1 MLNYIEKKDVAYFM
15 RRLYDRFL
23 TTASGGNISL
33 RVSEQNVLI
42 TPAALDKGIISAE
55 QITVVS
61 MDGKNLTQNFKPSIE
76 TNMHLEIYKKRND
89 VLAVVHAHPVY
100 ASLFTALSRK
110 VNTHLIAEARY
121 MLGEPAVAEYALMG
135 TKELAQIVAEA
146 SFKSNVIFLKNHGV
160 VAVGKT
166 LLEAFDRMEVLEN
179 CAKMTFLT
187 ELLQEKQ
194 EMTPEQIAAI
204 DAMNIPR

>member
-1 MLNYIEKKDVAYFM
+1 MLNYSEKKDVAYFM

-33 RVSEQNVLI
+33 RVNDHHVLI
-42 TPAALDKGIISAE
+42 TPAALDKGIIKAE
-55 QITVVS
+55 EIAVVS
-61 MDGKNLTQNFKPSIE
+61 VDGKNLTEKFKPSIE
-76 TNMHLEIYKKRND
+76 TGMHLEIYKKRSD
-89 VLAVVHAHPVY
+89 ILAVVHAHPVY
-100 ASLFTALSRK
+100 ASLFTTISQK
-110 VNTHLIAEARY
+110 VNTRLIAEARF
-121 MLGEPAVAEYALMG
+121 MLGEPVVAEYALMG
-135 TKELAQIVAEA
+135 TNELAQIVAKA
-146 SFKSNVIFLKNHGV
+146 SLESNVIMLKNHGV
-160 VAVGKT
+160 LTVGKT

-204 DAMNIPR
+204 ENMR

>member
-1 MLNYIEKKDVAYFM
+1 MHDYIEKNDVAYFM
-15 RRLYDRFL
+15 RRLYNRFL

-33 RVSEQNVLI
+33 KVSDPYVLI
-42 TPAALDKGIISAE
+42 TPAALDKGIVSAE
-55 QITVVS
+55 QIAVVS
-61 MDGKNLTQNFKPSIE
+61 MEGENFSRDLKPSIE
-76 TNMHLEIYKKRND
+76 TSMHLEIYKERKD
-89 VLAVVHAHPVY
+89 VRAVVHAHPVY
-100 ASLFTALSRK
+100 ASLFTTINRN

-121 MLGEPAVAEYALMG
+121 MLGEPLLAEYALMG
-135 TKELAQIVAEA
+135 TSELAKVVAAA
-146 SFKSNVIFLKNHGV
+146 SLKSNVILLRNHGV
-160 VAVGKT
+160 LTMGTT

-204 DAMNIPR
+204 DAMHGY

>member
-1 MLNYIEKKDVAYFM
+1 MLDYTEKSDVAYFM

-23 TTASGGNISL
+23 TTASGGNVSL
-33 RVSEQNVLI
+33 KVSEQHVLI
-42 TPAALDKGIISAE
+42 TPSALDKGIISAE
-55 QITVVS
+55 QIAVVS
-61 MDGKNLTQNFKPSIE
+61 MEGENLTKKYKPSIE
-76 TNMHLEIYKKRND
+76 TSMHLEIYKQRND
-89 VLAVVHAHPVY
+89 VRAVVHAHPVY
-100 ASLFTALSRK
+100 ASLFTTISRK
-110 VNTHLIAEARY
+110 VNTALIAEARY

-135 TKELAQIVAEA
+135 SKELAQVVAEA
-146 SFKSNVIFLKNHGV
+146 SLKSNVIMLKNHGV
-160 VAVGKT
+160 LAVGLT

-204 DAMNIPR
+204 DAMHKPL

>member
-1 MLNYIEKKDVAYFM
+1 MLNYSEKGDVARFM

-33 RVSEQNVLI
+33 KVNEQHVLI
-42 TPAALDKGIISAE
+42 TPSALDKGIISAE
-55 QITVVS
+55 EIAVVS
-61 MDGKNLTQNFKPSIE
+61 MEGKSLTKKFKPSIE
-76 TNMHLEIYKKRND
+76 TTMHLEIYKKRND

-100 ASLFTALSRK
+100 ASLFTTINRK
-110 VNTHLIAEARY
+110 VNTRLIAEALY
-121 MLGEPAVAEYALMG
+121 MLGEPVVAEYALMG
-135 TKELAQIVAEA
+135 TSELAQIVAEA
-146 SFKSNVIFLKNHGV
+146 SLKSNVILLKNHGV
-160 VAVGKT
+160 LTVGKT

-204 DAMNIPR
+204 DTMH

>member
-61 MDGKNLTQNFKPSIE
+61 IDGENLTQNFKPSIE
-76 TNMHLEIYKKRND
+76 TNMHLEIYKNRND

-100 ASLFTALSRK
+100 ASLFTTINRK

-121 MLGEPAVAEYALMG
+121 MLGEPTVAEYALMG
-135 TKELAQIVAEA
+135 TIELAQVVAEA
-146 SFKSNVIFLKNHGV
+146 SLKSNVILLKNHGV
-160 VAVGKT
+160 LAVGKT

-204 DAMNIPR
+204 DAMR

>member
-1 MLNYIEKKDVAYFM
+1 MPEYIEKKDVAYFM

-23 TTASGGNISL
+23 TTASGGNISFK
-33 RVSEQNVLI
+33 VEDKNILI
-42 TPAALDKGIISAE
+42 TPSALDKGIISSE
-55 QITVVS
+55 QIAVISV
-61 MDGKNLTQNFKPSIE
+61 DGENLTQHLKPSIE
-76 TNMHLEIYKKRND
+76 TNMHLEIYKKRKD
-89 VLAVVHAHPVY
+89 VLAIVHAHPVY
-100 ASLFTALSRK
+100 ASLFTAINRK

-121 MLGEPAVAEYALMG
+121 MLGEPAIAEYALMG
-135 TKELAQIVAEA
+135 TNKLAKIVAE
-146 SFKSNVIFLKNHGV
+146 SSLTSNVILLKNHGV
-160 VAVGKT
+160 LAVGKS

-204 DAMNIPR
+204 DAMH

>member
-1 MLNYIEKKDVAYFM
+1 MMRNYTEKEDVAYFM

-33 RVSEQNVLI
+33 KASEEDVLI
-42 TPAALDKGIISAE
+42 TPASLDKGIIAAE
-55 QITVVS
+55 QIAVVT
-61 MDGKNLTQNFKPSIE
+61 MNGENLTQDFKPSIE
-76 TNMHLEIYKKRND
+76 TTMHLEIYKKRSD
-89 VLAVVHAHPVY
+89 IMAVIHAHPVY
-100 ASLFTALSRK
+100 ASLFTTISRK

-121 MLGEPAVAEYALMG
+121 MLGTPAVAKYELMG
-135 TKELAQIVAEA
+135 TNELAQVVAEA
-146 SFKSNVIFLKNHGV
+146 SLKSNVILLKNHGV
-160 VAVGKT
+160 LTIGAT

-204 DAMNIPR
+204 DALR

>member
-1 MLNYIEKKDVAYFM
+1 MPDYIEKNDVAYFM

-33 RVSEQNVLI
+33 KVSEQNVLI
-42 TPAALDKGIISAE
+42 TPAALDKGIISAD
-55 QITVVS
+55 QIVVVS
-61 MDGKNLTQNFKPSIE
+61 MDGENLTQNIRPSIE
-76 TNMHLEIYKKRND
+76 TSMHLEIYKERKD

-100 ASLFTALSRK
+100 ASLFTTINRK

-121 MLGEPAVAEYALMG
+121 MLGEPLVAEYELMG
-135 TKELAQIVAEA
+135 TSELAKVVAAA
-146 SFKSNVIFLKNHGV
+146 SLKSNVILLKNHGV
-160 VAVGKT
+160 LTVGNT

-194 EMTPEQIAAI
+194 ELTPEQIAAI
-204 DAMNIPR
+204 DAMH

>member
-1 MLNYIEKKDVAYFM
+1 MLNYTEKEDVAYFM

-33 RVSEQNVLI
+33 KVSEQNVLI

-55 QITVVS
+55 QIAVVS
-61 MDGKNLTQNFKPSIE
+61 MDGENLTPTYKPSIE
-76 TNMHLEIYKKRND
+76 TAMHLEIYKKRND
-89 VLAVVHAHPVY
+89 VLAIVHAHPVY
-100 ASLFTALSRK
+100 ASLFTTINRK
-110 VNTHLIAEARY
+110 VNPNLIAEARY
-121 MLGEPAVAEYALMG
+121 MLGEPTVAEYALMG
-135 TKELAQIVAEA
+135 TNELAQVVAEA
-146 SFKSNVIFLKNHGV
+146 SLKSNVILLKNHGV
-160 VAVGKT
+160 LTVGKT

-194 EMTPEQIAAI
+194 ELLPEQIAAI
-204 DAMNIPR
+204 DAMR

>member
-1 MLNYIEKKDVAYFM
+1 MVDLKYKTEKKDVAYFM

-55 QITVVS
+55 QIAVVS
-61 MDGKNLTQNFKPSIE
+61 MDGENLTQNFKPSIE
-76 TNMHLEIYKKRND
+76 TNMHLEIYKNRND

-100 ASLFTALSRK
+100 ASLFTTINRK

-121 MLGEPAVAEYALMG
+121 MLGEPTVAEYALMG
-135 TKELAQIVAEA
+135 TIELAQVVAEA
-146 SFKSNVIFLKNHGV
+146 SLKSNVILLKNHGV
-160 VAVGKT
+160 LAVGKT

-204 DAMNIPR
+204 DAMR